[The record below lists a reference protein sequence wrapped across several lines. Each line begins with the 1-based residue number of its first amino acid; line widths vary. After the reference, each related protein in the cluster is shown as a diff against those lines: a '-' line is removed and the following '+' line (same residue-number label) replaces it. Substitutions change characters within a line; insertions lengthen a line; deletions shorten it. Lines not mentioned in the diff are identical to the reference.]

1 MTDVSELPPLEAL
14 EPFGW
19 IFTPGPLPSGSISAS
34 EAVLAAGMHP
44 DQSVPRD
51 IAVLSG
57 AYTEKGRYR
66 QEADG
71 RRVTLYLE
79 HPVWAVTS
87 GPDSSMSPAGNSRS
101 AQRYSRHTLVD
112 GRRGRPITQFLLLHE
127 PGSLRALDLHEPLD
141 TPEMSLDEAITA
153 AISGE
158 ERVLT
163 DLPRT
168 AEYGARWRLIPGF
181 IQVTDVWRV
190 TFDTSSL
197 PPMSPAAKPDVAWVV
212 IVDDKAR
219 HRWLSAALQETPVPN
234 DSTTSPK

>member
-1 MTDVSELPPLEAL
+1 MTNVSELPPLEAL

-19 IFTPGPLPSGSISAS
+19 IFTPGPLPSGAISAT

-51 IAVLSG
+51 IAVQSG

-87 GPDSSMSPAGNSRS
+87 GPDSSLAQAGDSRN

-112 GRRGRPITQFLLLHE
+112 ARRGRPMTQFLLLDE
-127 PGSLRALDLHEPLD
+127 PGSLEALDLHEPLD
-141 TPEMSLDEAITA
+141 IPDMSLEEAVTA
-153 AISGE
+153 AIAGE

-168 AEYGARWRLIPGF
+168 AEYGARWRLIPSF
-181 IQVTDVWRV
+181 IPVTDVWRV

-197 PPMSPAAKPDVAWVV
+197 PPMTPTAKPEVAWVV

-219 HRWLSAALQETPVPN
+219 HRWLSAAVQETPIP
-234 DSTTSPK
+234 SESG